1 MILEKRIQTF
11 VWFALMQTF
20 LKVWFALMQA
30 KVYMIHK
37 LKKTS
42 FMDRKAVR
50 YFADVGM
57 VC

>member
-1 MILEKRIQTF
+1 
-11 VWFALMQTF
+11 
-20 LKVWFALMQA
+20 MQA
-30 KVYMIHK
+30 KVYTIHK